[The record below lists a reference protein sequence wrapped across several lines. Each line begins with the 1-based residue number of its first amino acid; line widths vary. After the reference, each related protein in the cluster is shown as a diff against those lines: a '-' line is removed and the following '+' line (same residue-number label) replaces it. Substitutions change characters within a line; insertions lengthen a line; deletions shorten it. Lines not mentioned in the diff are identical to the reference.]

1 MCAYWVT
8 REDFPE
14 RIHLMFQL
22 WVAFGIQGQRKRRH
36 SEVDYLSKS
45 TDPDGP
51 KTCWRRLMALTGD
64 KGSEK
69 IRP

>member
-1 MCAYWVT
+1 MFACWVT

-14 RIHLMFQL
+14 RMHLMFQL
-22 WVAFGIQGQRKRRH
+22 WVAFGMQGQRKRRH
-36 SEVDYLSKS
+36 SEVDYLSKC

-51 KTCWRRLMALTGD
+51 KMCLRRPMALAGD
-64 KGSEK
+64 RGNEE